1 MSVLAEFDAIRE
13 GLSAPGQPFEFT
25 TAYVKGA
32 HMQVYKSLPPNLSH
46 MIVEAQMFGDR
57 TYIVSG
63 ERRWTYAEFLPLCA
77 GLAKELRKCHGV
89 GPGMRV
95 AIAMRN
101 CPEWI
106 LGYFATILSG
116 AIAVLV
122 NSRGTPEDMANALE
136 DTECALLLADR
147 RRADALAGRFAGTI
161 LTAADDLVFR
171 DANGL
176 AVEIA
181 PAPVEPTDAQWE
193 DPAIIM
199 FTSGTTGRAKGAV
212 LDHVGVASFLIGLR
226 HNGMCHLARAAKK
239 LGMEPMAL
247 AAAAPPYSTIA
258 TFPFFH
264 MSGATAMVLGAAA
277 IGGKIV
283 MIDRWNPSVALKI
296 IERERINILQGPPSL
311 FWDILACPDFA
322 ATDTSS
328 VTSVFSGGQALATN
342 LGAAMLKGF
351 PGAMGGGG
359 FGMTETNGPVCTATG
374 DEYLVNP
381 RAAGRI
387 VPGTEIRIVDDDGR
401 DLPLGEAGEI
411 WVRSPIVMKGYWN
424 NPEANAAAFSD
435 GWFRTGDVG
444 FLDADRFITIVD
456 RKKDVVISK
465 GENIYSVEIEQ
476 AFQKVPGMMEVA
488 AFGLPDA
495 RLGERLVVAIVPH
508 TGQSLDAEALMDF
521 ARANLAD
528 YKVPTE
534 IIIKPEPFIRNAL
547 GKVDKVLLRK
557 SYQTEKEGK
566 DANVVSG

>member
-57 TYIVSG
+57 TYVVSG

-77 GLAKELRKCHGV
+77 GLARELRERHGV
-89 GPGMRV
+89 IPGMRV

-116 AIAVLV
+116 AIAVLI
-122 NSRGTPEDMANALE
+122 NSRGTPEDMANALD
-136 DTECALLLADR
+136 DTECAVLLADR
-147 RRADALAGRFAGTI
+147 RRADALAGHFAGTI
-161 LTAADDLVFR
+161 LTAADNLVFH
-171 DANGL
+171 DAHGV
-176 AVEIA
+176 AVEFA

-239 LGMEPMAL
+239 LGMEPMKL

-401 DLPLGEAGEI
+401 DLPMGEAGEI

-476 AFQKVPGMMEVA
+476 AFQKAPGMMEVA

-508 TGQSLDAEALMDF
+508 AGQSLDAEALMDF

-557 SYQTEKEGK
+557 SYQAEKEGK

>member
-25 TAYVKGA
+25 TAHVKGA
-32 HMQVYKSLPPNLSH
+32 EMQVYKNLPPNLSH
-46 MIVEAQMFGDR
+46 MIVQAQMFADR

-77 GLAKELRKCHGV
+77 GLARELRERHGV
-89 GPGMRV
+89 VPGMRV

-116 AIAVLV
+116 AIAVLI
-122 NSRGTPEDMANALE
+122 NSRGTPEDMANALD

-147 RRADALAGRFAGTI
+147 RRTDALAGHFAGTI
-161 LTAADDLVFR
+161 LTAADNLVFH
-171 DANGL
+171 DAQGV
-176 AVEIA
+176 AVDIA

-283 MIDRWNPSVALKI
+283 MIDRWNPSVALKL

-322 ATDTSS
+322 TTDTSS

-342 LGAAMLKGF
+342 LGAAMLNGF

-387 VPGTEIRIVDDDGR
+387 VPGTEIRIVDDNGC

-411 WVRSPIVMKGYWN
+411 WVRSPLVMKGYWN

-435 GWFRTGDVG
+435 GWFRTGDIG

-508 TGQSLDAEALMDF
+508 AGHSLDPDSLMEF
-521 ARANLAD
+521 ARTHLAD

-534 IIIKPEPFIRNAL
+534 IIVRPEPFVRNAL
-547 GKVDKVLLRK
+547 GKVDKVELRK
-557 SYQTEKEGK
+557 NYQNENEGK
-566 DANVVSG
+566 DADVVSG

>member
-1 MSVLAEFDAIRE
+1 MSVLAEFDAIRS
-13 GLSAPGQPFEFT
+13 GLSAPGQPFEMEQRR
-25 TAYVKGA
+25 VKGA
-32 HMQVYKSLPPNLSH
+32 DMLVYKSLPPNLSH
-46 MIVEAQMFGDR
+46 MIVQAQMFGDR

-63 ERRWTYAEFLPLCA
+63 ERRWTYAEFLPLAA
-77 GLAKELRKCHGV
+77 GFAEVLRERFGAAPGV
-89 GPGMRV
+89 HI

-101 CPEWI
+101 SPEWI

-116 AIAVLV
+116 ATAVLI
-122 NSRGTPEDMANALE
+122 NSRGTPDDMSNALK
-136 DTECALLLADR
+136 DTDCAVLLADQR
-147 RRADALAGRFAGTI
+147 RTEALRERFGGAI
-161 LTAADDLVFR
+161 LTAGSSGGFF
-171 DANGL
+171 DAAGK
-176 AVEIA
+176 AIEIA

-212 LDHVGVASFLIGLR
+212 LDHVGVATFLIGLR
-226 HNGMCHLARAAKK
+226 HNGMCHLTRAARR

-264 MSGATAMVLGAAA
+264 MSGATSMVLGAAA

-283 MIDRWNPSVALKI
+283 MIDRWNPATALKL
-296 IERERINILQGPPSL
+296 IEQERLSILQGPPSL
-311 FWDILACPDFA
+311 FWDVLACPDFA
-322 ATDTSS
+322 TTDTSS
-328 VTSVFSGGQALATN
+328 ITSVFSGGQSLATN
-342 LGAAMLKGF
+342 LGQAMLKGF

-374 DEYLVNP
+374 DEYLANP
-381 RAAGRI
+381 RAAGRV
-387 VPGTEIRIVDDDGR
+387 VPGTEVRVVDDAGR
-401 DLPLGEAGEI
+401 DLPLGQAGEI
-411 WVRSPIVMKGYWN
+411 WVRSPLVMKGYWN
-424 NPEANAAAFSD
+424 NPEANEAAFHD

-465 GENIYSVEIEQ
+465 GENIYSAEIER
-476 AFQKVPGMMEVA
+476 AFQQVPGMMEVA
-488 AFGLPDA
+488 AFGVPDP

-508 TGQSLDAEALMDF
+508 AGQTLDATDLMDF

-534 IIIKPEPFIRNAL
+534 ILVRPEPFVRNAL
-547 GKVDKVLLRK
+547 GKIDKVSLRQ
-557 SYQTEKEGK
+557 SYQTEYEGRNA
-566 DANVVSG
+566 DVVSG